1 MRTFSLSQYK
11 RYAQCTLRVVIRGS
25 FEPQN
30 SMLFAYKAVN
40 SLGETEEGVRDAV
53 DEQQLIAALQA
64 EGYIPIRVVPA
75 GAKSFLGLRLGIKQ
89 AKLSPK
95 DIALFTGEL
104 ATLLESGL
112 PLDKSLLVLIDLTE
126 DNERVTKLIGRVLE
140 KVKGGSTLADA
151 LEKQS
156 GIFSKFY
163 LNMIR
168 AGEAGGS
175 LGEVLTR
182 LSEYLERSRELK
194 ETVSTALIY
203 PSILLVMS
211 LASLF
216 VMLTFVV
223 PQFSEMFESAGK
235 ALPVSTQI
243 VVGLAEWLQS
253 YWWIL
258 ILSVVFIT
266 AYMNVQLADP
276 VRKKVWDGRFLK
288 LPLAGTIILNKET
301 ANISRTLGTLL
312 GNGVSIL
319 AALVI
324 VRETVDNLVLAAA
337 IQDTEDQLKQGKNMS
352 DALLEKG
359 IFPKMAMQMIKM
371 GEETGRLEEMLLRVA
386 TIYDKQLR
394 VAIARMLALLEPAL
408 IITLGVMIAGIIVS
422 ILLAILSVNDLAF

>member
-1 MRTFSLSQYK
+1 MGATSVARSAKGRLKSP
-11 RYAQCTLRVVIRGS
+11 
-25 FEPQN
+25 PQN
-30 SMLFAYKAVN
+30 ESMTLFAYKAVN
-40 SLGETEEGVRDAV
+40 SLGETEEGLRDAV
-53 DEQQLIAALQA
+53 DEQQLIAMLQT

-75 GAKSFLGLRLGIKQ
+75 SAKSFLGLRLGIKQ
-89 AKLSPK
+89 SKLSQK

-126 DNERVTKLIGRVLE
+126 DNERVAKLIGRVLE

-203 PSILLVMS
+203 PAILLVMS

-216 VMLTFVV
+216 VMLIFVV

-253 YWWIL
+253 YWWVL
-258 ILSVVFIT
+258 VLSVVLFT
-266 AYMNVQLADP
+266 GYMNLQLADP
-276 VRKKVWDGRFLK
+276 IRKKVWDGRFLK

-301 ANISRTLGTLL
+301 ASISRTLGTLL

-324 VRETVDNLVLAAA
+324 VRETVDNLVLVAA
-337 IQDTEDQLKQGKNMS
+337 IQDTEEQLKQGRHLS
-352 DALLEKG
+352 DALMEKG
-359 IFPKMAMQMIKM
+359 IFPKMAMQMVKM

-394 VAIARMLALLEPAL
+394 VAIQRMLALLEPAL
-408 IITLGVMIAGIIVS
+408 IISLGLMIGGIIVS

>member
-1 MRTFSLSQYK
+1 
-11 RYAQCTLRVVIRGS
+11 
-25 FEPQN
+25 
-30 SMLFAYKAVN
+30 MLFAYKAVN
-40 SLGETEEGVRDAV
+40 SLGETEEGVRDVV

-89 AKLSPK
+89 SKLSQK

-126 DNERVTKLIGRVLE
+126 DNERVAKLIGRVLE

-203 PSILLVMS
+203 PAILLVMS

-253 YWWIL
+253 YWWVLVLGIIL
-258 ILSVVFIT
+258 LSG
-266 AYMNVQLADP
+266 YMNLQLADP
-276 VRKKVWDGRFLK
+276 VKKKVWDGRLLK

-319 AALVI
+319 SALSI
-324 VRETVDNLVLAAA
+324 VRETVDNLILAAA
-337 IQDTEDQLKQGKNMS
+337 IQDTEEQLKQGKHLS
-352 DALLEKG
+352 DALMEKG

-394 VAIARMLALLEPAL
+394 VAIQRMLALLEPAL
-408 IITLGVMIAGIIVS
+408 IITLGLMIAGIIVS

>member
-1 MRTFSLSQYK
+1 
-11 RYAQCTLRVVIRGS
+11 
-25 FEPQN
+25 
-30 SMLFAYKAVN
+30 MLFAYKAVN

-53 DEQQLIAALQA
+53 DDRQLIATLQT
-64 EGYIPIRVVPA
+64 EGYIPIRVIPA
-75 GAKSFLGLRLGIKQ
+75 SAKSFLGLRLGIKQ
-89 AKLSPK
+89 SRLSQK

-126 DNERVTKLIGRVLE
+126 DNERVTKLIGRVLD

-175 LGEVLTR
+175 LGEVLVR

-203 PSILLVMS
+203 PAILLIMS

-253 YWWIL
+253 YWWVL
-258 ILSVVFIT
+258 ILGVVLIT
-266 AYMNVQLADP
+266 GYMNLQLADP
-276 VRKKVWDGRFLK
+276 VKKKVWDGRFLK

-324 VRETVDNLVLAAA
+324 VRETIDNLVLAAA
-337 IQDTEDQLKQGKNMS
+337 IQDTEEQLRQGKNMS

-394 VAIARMLALLEPAL
+394 VAIQRMLALLEPAL
-408 IITLGVMIAGIIVS
+408 IISLGLMIAGIIVS

>member
-1 MRTFSLSQYK
+1 MAVFTF
-11 RYAQCTLRVVIRGS
+11 
-25 FEPQN
+25 
-30 SMLFAYKAVN
+30 KAIN
-40 SLGETEEGVRDAV
+40 SLGETEEGMRDAV
-53 DEQQLIAALQA
+53 DERHLIAALQS
-64 EGYIPIRVVPA
+64 EGYIPIRVAPA
-75 GAKSFLGLRLGIKQ
+75 NSRSFLGLGLGAKQ
-89 AKLSPK
+89 SKLSQK
-95 DIALFTGEL
+95 DIGLLTGEL

-112 PLDKSLLVLIDLTE
+112 PLDKSLLVLMDLTE
-126 DNERVTKLIGRVLE
+126 DNERLRKLIARVLD
-140 KVKGGSTLADA
+140 KVKGGASLADA
-151 LEKQS
+151 LEQQA

-182 LSEYLERSRELK
+182 LSDYLERSQELK
-194 ETVSTALIY
+194 DTVSTALIY
-203 PSILLVMS
+203 PAILLVMS

-223 PQFSEMFESAGK
+223 PQFTEMFESAGK

-243 VVGLAEWLQS
+243 VVGLANWLQS
-253 YWWIL
+253 YWWVLLTGI
-258 ILSVVFIT
+258 VFISS
-266 AYMNVQLADP
+266 YMKLQLADP
-276 VRKKVWDGRFLK
+276 IKKKVWDGRFLK

-319 AALVI
+319 AALII
-324 VRETVDNLVLAAA
+324 VRETVDNLVIAAA
-337 IQDTEDQLKQGKNMS
+337 IEDAEGQLKQGKHLS

-359 IFPKMAMQMIKM
+359 LFPKMAMQMIKM

-394 VAIARMLALLEPAL
+394 VAIQRLLAFLEPAL
-408 IITLGVMIAGIIVS
+408 IITLGLMIAGIIVS

>member
-1 MRTFSLSQYK
+1 
-11 RYAQCTLRVVIRGS
+11 
-25 FEPQN
+25 
-30 SMLFAYKAVN
+30 MLFAYKAVN

-75 GAKSFLGLRLGIKQ
+75 SAKSFLGLRLGIKRS
-89 AKLSPK
+89 KLSQK

-126 DNERVTKLIGRVLE
+126 DNERVAKLIGRVLE

-182 LSEYLERSRELK
+182 LSEYLDRSRELK

-203 PSILLVMS
+203 PAILLVMS

-235 ALPVSTQI
+235 ALPVPTQI

-258 ILSVVFIT
+258 VLGVVLLT
-266 AYMNVQLADP
+266 GYMNLQLADP
-276 VRKKVWDGRFLK
+276 VRKKVWDGRFLR
-288 LPLAGTIILNKET
+288 LPLAGTIILHKET

-319 AALVI
+319 AALAI

-337 IQDTEDQLKQGKNMS
+337 IQDTEEQLKQGKHLS
-352 DALLEKG
+352 DALMEKG

-394 VAIARMLALLEPAL
+394 VSIQRMLALLEPAL
-408 IITLGVMIAGIIVS
+408 IISLGLMIAGIIVS

>member
-1 MRTFSLSQYK
+1 M
-11 RYAQCTLRVVIRGS
+11 A
-25 FEPQN
+25 
-30 SMLFAYKAVN
+30 LFTYKAIN
-40 SLGETEEGVRDAV
+40 SLGETEEGIRDAG
-53 DEQQLIAALQA
+53 DEQGLIVALQS

-75 GAKSFLGLRLGIKQ
+75 TSRSVFGLGLKQSRLTQ
-89 AKLSPK
+89 K

-112 PLDKSLLVLIDLTE
+112 PLDKSLSVLIDLTE
-126 DNERVTKLIGRVLE
+126 DNERLSKLIARVLDQ
-140 KVKGGSTLADA
+140 VKGGSSLAA
-151 LEKQS
+151 GLEKQA

-168 AGEAGGS
+168 AGEAGGG
-175 LGEVLTR
+175 LAEVLAR
-182 LSEYLERSRELK
+182 LSEYLERSQELK
-194 ETVSTALIY
+194 DTVSTALIY
-203 PSILLVMS
+203 PAILLIMS

-223 PQFSEMFESAGK
+223 PQFTEMFESAGK

-253 YWWIL
+253 YWWALLGGI
-258 ILSVVFIT
+258 IFIT
-266 AYMNVQLADP
+266 GFMRFQLANP
-276 VRKKVWDGRFLK
+276 VTKKAWDRRFLK

-324 VRETVDNLVLAAA
+324 VRETVDNQVIAAA
-337 IQDTEDQLKQGKNMS
+337 IQDTEEQLKQGKHMS

-359 IFPKMAMQMIKM
+359 LFPKMAMQMIKM

-394 VAIARMLALLEPAL
+394 VSIQRLLALLEPAL
-408 IITLGVMIAGIIVS
+408 IITLGLMIAGIIVS

>member
-1 MRTFSLSQYK
+1 
-11 RYAQCTLRVVIRGS
+11 
-25 FEPQN
+25 
-30 SMLFAYKAVN
+30 MLFAYKAVN
-40 SLGETEEGVRDAV
+40 SLGETEDGVRDAV
-53 DEQQLIAALQA
+53 DEQQLISALQA
-64 EGYIPIRVVPA
+64 EGYIPVRVVPA
-75 GAKSFLGLRLGIKQ
+75 GAKSFLGLSLGVKQ
-89 AKLSPK
+89 SKLSQK

-175 LGEVLTR
+175 LGEVLGR
-182 LSEYLERSRELK
+182 LSEYLESSRELK
-194 ETVSTALIY
+194 ETVSTAMIY
-203 PSILLVMS
+203 PAILLVMS
-211 LASLF
+211 LASLL

-235 ALPVSTQI
+235 ALPVPTQI
-243 VVGLAEWLQS
+243 VVGLAGWLQS
-253 YWWIL
+253 YWWMLVLGVVL
-258 ILSVVFIT
+258 ISG
-266 AYMNVQLADP
+266 YMNLQMADP
-276 VRKKVWDGRFLK
+276 VKKKVWDSRFLK
-288 LPLAGTIILNKET
+288 MPLAGTIILNKET

-319 AALVI
+319 SALTI
-324 VRETVDNLVLAAA
+324 VRETVDNLVLAEA
-337 IQDTEDQLKQGKNMS
+337 IHDTEQQLRQGKNMS

-394 VAIARMLALLEPAL
+394 VAIQRMLALLEPAL
-408 IITLGVMIAGIIVS
+408 IISLGLMIAGIIVS

>member
-1 MRTFSLSQYK
+1 
-11 RYAQCTLRVVIRGS
+11 
-25 FEPQN
+25 
-30 SMLFAYKAVN
+30 MLFAYKAVN

-53 DEQQLIAALQA
+53 DEQQLIATLQA

-75 GAKSFLGLRLGIKQ
+75 SAKSFLGLRLGIKRS
-89 AKLSPK
+89 KLSQK

-126 DNERVTKLIGRVLE
+126 DNERVAKLIGRVLE

-182 LSEYLERSRELK
+182 LSEYLDRSRELK

-203 PSILLVMS
+203 PAILLIMS

-235 ALPVSTQI
+235 ALPVPTQI

-258 ILSVVFIT
+258 VLGVVLLT
-266 AYMNVQLADP
+266 GYMNLQLADP
-276 VRKKVWDGRFLK
+276 VRKQVWDGRFLK
-288 LPLAGTIILNKET
+288 LPLAGTIILHKET

-319 AALVI
+319 AALAI

-337 IQDTEDQLKQGKNMS
+337 IQDTEEQLKQGKHLS
-352 DALLEKG
+352 DALMEKG

-386 TIYDKQLR
+386 TIYDKQLS
-394 VAIARMLALLEPAL
+394 VSIQRMLALLEPAL
-408 IITLGVMIAGIIVS
+408 IISLGLMIAGIIVS

>member
-1 MRTFSLSQYK
+1 MS
-11 RYAQCTLRVVIRGS
+11 
-25 FEPQN
+25 
-30 SMLFAYKAVN
+30 LFAYKAVN
-40 SLGETEEGVRDAV
+40 SAGEIEEGVRDAA
-53 DEQQLIAALQA
+53 DEQHLIAALQT

-75 GAKSFLGLRLGIKQ
+75 STRTFLGLSLGTRQSRLSQ
-89 AKLSPK
+89 K

-112 PLDKSLLVLIDLTE
+112 PLDKSLSVLMGLAE
-126 DNERVTKLIGRVLE
+126 DNERLSKLVARVLE
-140 KVKGGSTLADA
+140 KVKGGATLADA
-151 LEKQS
+151 LEKQT
-156 GIFSKFY
+156 GTFTKFY

-175 LGEVLTR
+175 LGEVLAR
-182 LSEYLERSRELK
+182 LSEYLERSKELK
-194 ETVSTALIY
+194 DTVSTALIY
-203 PSILLVMS
+203 PTILLIMS

-223 PQFSEMFESAGK
+223 PQFTEMFESAGK

-243 VVGLAEWLQS
+243 VVALAEWLQS
-253 YWWIL
+253 YWWAL
-258 ILSVVFIT
+258 ILTVVLVS
-266 AYMNVQLADP
+266 AYMNFQLADP
-276 VRKKVWDGRFLK
+276 VTKKVWDKRFLE
-288 LPLAGTIILNKET
+288 LPLAGNIILNKET

-319 AALVI
+319 TALVI

-337 IQDTEDQLKQGKNMS
+337 IQDAEEQLKQGKNMS

-394 VAIARMLALLEPAL
+394 IAIQRMLALLEPAL
-408 IITLGVMIAGIIVS
+408 IITLGFMIAGIIVS